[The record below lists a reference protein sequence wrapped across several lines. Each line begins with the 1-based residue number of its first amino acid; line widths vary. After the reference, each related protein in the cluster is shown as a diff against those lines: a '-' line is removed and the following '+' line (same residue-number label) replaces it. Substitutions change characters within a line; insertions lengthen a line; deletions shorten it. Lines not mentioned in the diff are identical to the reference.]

1 MNARQTVFTIVV
13 PQRMTCL
20 QRSLKVCI
28 PGIQVSE
35 TQLKDMLT
43 EGADR
48 VDHVMQ
54 STNVLRAIANCWGS
68 NVILAGRF
76 SNGETN
82 CHNVLDAVCG
92 ERWIRGNVEETSRQ
106 TIVITYANNH
116 FEGVHGDNITGEQ
129 WKALL
134 GRAEA
139 ILWPV
144 SREDEELERALMESL
159 QTAVVPVSREDEE
172 LERALMESLQ
182 TAVVP
187 VSREDEELERA
198 IAESLQIATEVMSPD
213 ESLLKWVCEASAQGT
228 L

>member
-1 MNARQTVFTIVV
+1 MISTIVGR
-13 PQRMTCL
+13 QRMTCL
-20 QRSLKVCI
+20 ERAIKVCI

-43 EGADR
+43 EGDDR

-54 STNVLRAIANCWGS
+54 STNVLRAITNCFGT
-68 NVILAGRF
+68 NVILAERF

-92 ERWIRGNVEETSRQ
+92 QHWIRGNAEETSRQ

-116 FEGVHGDNITGEQ
+116 FEGVHRDDITSEQ
-129 WKALL
+129 WKYLL
-134 GRAEA
+134 GGAEA
-139 ILWPV
+139 ILW
-144 SREDEELERALMESL
+144 
-159 QTAVVPVSREDEE
+159 
-172 LERALMESLQ
+172 
-182 TAVVP
+182 P

>member
-1 MNARQTVFTIVV
+1 MTIKNAIQMISTIVT
-13 PQRMTCL
+13 PQEMTCL
-20 QRSLKVCI
+20 ERAIKVCI
-28 PGIQVSE
+28 PGIEVSE

-43 EGADR
+43 EGDDR

-54 STNVLRAIANCWGS
+54 STNVLRGIANCLGP
-68 NVILAGRF
+68 NVILAERF

-92 ERWIRGNVEETSRQ
+92 ERWIRGNAEETSRQ

-116 FEGVHGDNITGEQ
+116 YVGVHGDDITGEQ
-129 WKALL
+129 WKYLL
-134 GRAEA
+134 GGAEA
-139 ILWPV
+139 ILW
-144 SREDEELERALMESL
+144 
-159 QTAVVPVSREDEE
+159 PVSREDEE